1 MIKLSDN
8 PPMLP
13 PGATSLADLHGE
25 WWVAHTK
32 ARVEKA
38 LAWNLLERR
47 VGYFLPLVERVSFT
61 GGRKRRSM
69 LPLFSSYLFFCGTE
83 EDRYTTMTTD
93 RVCKVIKVA
102 DQPKLVAELGAI
114 ESALKSNA
122 RLEPY
127 PCPAVGRRCRIISEP
142 FKGLEG
148 VVIRHCGKTRLV
160 LQVSFIAQ
168 GAAME
173 VDAEQLEV
181 ID

>member
-1 MIKLSDN
+1 MRISDN

-13 PGATSLADLHGE
+13 PAAGSVSALRGQ

-38 LAWNLLERR
+38 LAWNLLEAG
-47 VGYFLPLVERVSFT
+47 VGYFLPLVERVSVS
-61 GGRKRRSM
+61 GGRKRRVVQ
-69 LPLFSSYLFFCGTE
+69 PLFASYLFLCGTE

-93 RVCKVIKVA
+93 RVCQVIKVA
-102 DQPKLVAELGAI
+102 DQPKLVDELTAI
-114 ESALKSNA
+114 EGALKNNA
-122 RLEPY
+122 RLELY
-127 PCPAVGRRCRIISEP
+127 PCPAVGQRCRIISEP
-142 FKGLEG
+142 LKGIEG

-160 LQVSFIAQ
+160 LQVSLLAQ

-173 VDAEQLEV
+173 IDADRLEV